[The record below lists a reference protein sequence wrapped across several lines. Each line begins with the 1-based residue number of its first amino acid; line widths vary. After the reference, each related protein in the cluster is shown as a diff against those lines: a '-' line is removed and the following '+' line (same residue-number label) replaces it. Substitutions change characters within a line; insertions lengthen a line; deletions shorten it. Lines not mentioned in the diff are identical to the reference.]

1 MGNDCSKLLQQTIFI
16 NIANKVMKHIN
27 EGIMVTDREG
37 SIIWVNPAF
46 EIVTGY
52 HQEEIIGQNPRFLQS
67 GLHDKAFYKSMWKE
81 IIENGVWK
89 GEIWNKRKDG
99 ELFLEWLT
107 VISIR
112 DRKGNITNYLAIFS
126 DITVQKRNIEQLKK
140 LAHYDML
147 TGVPNRYLF
156 TKRLEDLIETSHR
169 HRQLFAVMF
178 LDLDRFKYVND
189 TLGHH
194 AGDSLLQKVAQRLK
208 GILQK
213 KDTLARFGGDEF
225 VIILP
230 NLKHIRE
237 AARIAKTII
246 DVLKAPF
253 SIEGQDIY
261 VTASIGVSFYP
272 HNGEN
277 VEVLIR
283 NADRAMHSAKK
294 KGKNRFELYNS
305 HEHGRDE
312 QDLVLEND
320 LHKALECGELLLYY
334 QPQLDLRTNQI
345 SGVEALVR
353 WKHPERGL
361 VSPVAFIPLAE
372 ETGLIIPMSEWVLEE
387 ACRQLKQLHLAYPK
401 LKMSVNISAVHFL
414 QNELVETI
422 DRILQKTAVDPRYL
436 ELELTES
443 TLMPNAPFA
452 IEWLVQM
459 KQRQIKIAIDDFGTG
474 FSSLSYLHR
483 FPIDTLKIDKS
494 FIRHLSSYRG
504 EASIVKAIIEMGRSL
519 NVSVVAEGVETEKQ
533 YKFLKEQRCD
543 YAQGYYI
550 SKPLLFDELQQFL
563 REWNTE

>member
-1 MGNDCSKLLQQTIFI
+1 
-16 NIANKVMKHIN
+16 
-27 EGIMVTDREG
+27 
-37 SIIWVNPAF
+37 
-46 EIVTGY
+46 
-52 HQEEIIGQNPRFLQS
+52 
-67 GLHDKAFYKSMWKE
+67 
-81 IIENGVWK
+81 
-89 GEIWNKRKDG
+89 
-99 ELFLEWLT
+99 
-107 VISIR
+107 
-112 DRKGNITNYLAIFS
+112 
-126 DITVQKRNIEQLKK
+126 
-140 LAHYDML
+140 
-147 TGVPNRYLF
+147 
-156 TKRLEDLIETSHR
+156 
-169 HRQLFAVMF
+169 
-178 LDLDRFKYVND
+178 VND

-237 AARIAKTII
+237 AAQIAKMII

-272 HNGEN
+272 HDGKN

-305 HEHGRDE
+305 YEHGSDE

-320 LHKALECGELLLYY
+320 LHKALERGELLLYY

-361 VSPVAFIPLAE
+361 VSPAAFIPLAE

-401 LKMSVNISAVHFL
+401 LKMNVNISAVHFL
-414 QNELVETI
+414 QNEFVKTI
-422 DRILQKTAVDPRYL
+422 DRIFEKTAVDPRYL

-452 IEWLVQM
+452 IERLVQM
-459 KQRQIKIAIDDFGTG
+459 KQKQIKIAIDDFGTG

-483 FPIDTLKIDKS
+483 FPIDTLKIDQS

-504 EASIVKAIIEMGRSL
+504 EASIVKAIIEMGHSL
-519 NVSVVAEGVETEKQ
+519 NLSIVAEGVETEKQ